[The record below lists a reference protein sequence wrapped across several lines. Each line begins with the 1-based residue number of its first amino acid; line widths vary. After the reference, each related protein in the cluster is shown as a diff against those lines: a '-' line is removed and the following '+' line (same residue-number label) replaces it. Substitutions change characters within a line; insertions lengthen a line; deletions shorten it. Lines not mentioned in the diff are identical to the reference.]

1 MSTELESPTI
11 VSASDQWRLLLA
23 EILPPQGAWTQ
34 EKYLVLT
41 DHRNR
46 LIEFSDGVLEPL
58 PMPTDRHQAIL
69 VFLTLVF
76 HQFIKPRG
84 GKVRFSPLRLQ
95 IGPGNFREPDLLLL
109 RSASDP
115 RGENRF
121 WTGADLTLEIFS
133 DDKPERD
140 LVQKRGEYAQAGVP
154 EYWIVNPQDETISV
168 LALSGDEYV
177 EAGCHRRGEQAKSIL
192 LSGFAVDVEAVFDA
206 E

>member
-11 VSASDQWRLLLA
+11 ISACDEWRLLLA

-34 EKYLVLT
+34 EQYLVLT

-69 VFLTLVF
+69 LFLTLAF

-95 IGPGNFREPDLLLL
+95 V
-109 RSASDP
+109 A
-115 RGENRF
+115 
-121 WTGADLTLEIFS
+121 ADKF
-133 DDKPERD
+133 
-140 LVQKRGEYAQAGVP
+140 
-154 EYWIVNPQDETISV
+154 
-168 LALSGDEYV
+168 
-177 EAGCHRRGEQAKSIL
+177 
-192 LSGFAVDVEAVFDA
+192 
-206 E
+206 